1 MRPLT
6 AKRAL
11 DGTHPRLTHVPPTT
25 SPSIIAVLRPC
36 EVPQVKNSYY
46 GLDTLKSCSAPIAT
60 GAQNLS
66 ELQASH
72 TKSSLLLK
80 TLLPQISSENTGFKL
95 KLYFLPWID
104 EQHCNSKGAL
114 RFTEFEYIVVTKE
127 NLKEVFIS

>member
-60 GAQNLS
+60 GVQNLS

-72 TKSSLLLK
+72 
-80 TLLPQISSENTGFKL
+80 
-95 KLYFLPWID
+95 
-104 EQHCNSKGAL
+104 
-114 RFTEFEYIVVTKE
+114 
-127 NLKEVFIS
+127 